1 MSSINRNPL
10 PLGMG
15 SIKTTSKVRN
25 YIFYASLIAF
35 LVATIMSIIHGVKYG
50 SIFENGSFS
59 GTKFELLIYLVSIGG
74 YILSWLGWLGI
85 LILAYIWK
93 KLYENPES

>member
-1 MSSINRNPL
+1 M
-10 PLGMG
+10 
-15 SIKTTSKVRN
+15 KTTSKIRN
-25 YIFYASLIAF
+25 YIFYASLITF
-35 LVATIMSIIHGVKYG
+35 LIASVAAIIHGVKYG

-74 YILSWLGWLGI
+74 NILTWLGWLGI

-93 KLYENPES
+93 KLYENPEL

>member
-1 MSSINRNPL
+1 M
-10 PLGMG
+10 
-15 SIKTTSKVRN
+15 KTTSKVRN
-25 YIFYASLIAF
+25 YIFYASLIIF
-35 LVATIMSIIHGVKYG
+35 LIASIVAIINGYEYS
-50 SIFENGSFS
+50 SIFDGRSFS

-93 KLYENPES
+93 KLYENPEL

>member
-1 MSSINRNPL
+1 M
-10 PLGMG
+10 
-15 SIKTTSKVRN
+15 KTTSKIRN
-25 YIFYASLIAF
+25 YIFYASLITF
-35 LVATIMSIIHGVKYG
+35 LIASIVAIIHGVKYG

-74 YILSWLGWLGI
+74 NILTWLGWLGI

-93 KLYENPES
+93 KLYENPEL